1 MMYGLPSVI
10 GSVAQM
16 MAFKGIGKELNKL
29 TILYANHP
37 CLIPTNVEDMYSSV
51 WWRVVIMNL
60 WTLPIIISWF
70 VWAKFYMYPE
80 EISTLVSWI
89 WAIGAIF
96 IAYYFFLLPTS
107 SGGKQTVG
115 KNVCKEISIQL
126 FSHNGIGLILPGTD

>member
-16 MAFKGIGKELNKL
+16 VAFKGIGRELNKL

-37 CLIPTNVEDMYSSV
+37 CLIPTNVGDMYSPV

-60 WTLPIIISWF
+60 WTLPIIITWF

-107 SGGKQTVG
+107 SGEKQTVG

-126 FSHNGIGLILPGTD
+126 FSHNGIGLILPGND